1 MNEMKKHIKNLL
13 FRKAKNREEIQMTIV
28 KPEKITQVVNFTCL
42 IGTIHLGCAIK
53 DLWVLGANS

>member
-28 KPEKITQVVNFTCL
+28 KPEKNHAGRQF
-42 IGTIHLGCAIK
+42 HLPYWYYSYVI
-53 DLWVLGANS
+53 